1 MIHKNTIIASA
12 LSAAFAMTATA
23 SFADTICTE
32 VATQEQA
39 EALMTRLFPKS
50 KVQSA
55 EPLKLSISTSCLLE
69 VDMLTDASN
78 PKTKGTVY
86 VLPDGDH
93 FLNGPLMSKRSW
105 LGEQSAGS
113 AAPSSPLGAAPTIT
127 SNGGADSFITESPQ
141 SPAELRKSTLHK
153 LLKKTNIQYAY
164 SDSPDATA
172 SILFD
177 IDCPYCIS
185 QFEEMEEIAKVHNL
199 NFNWIPVYLNERSW
213 AGAALLIRETE
224 KNPVEGKKLLEQIMT
239 KTISGDKLSEMF
251 KTLTEEDFTKAKETN
266 MIFAEIISKSRVGTP
281 LTFVENKNG
290 FVKISSGK
298 LDLDEWPT
306 MIVD

>member
-1 MIHKNTIIASA
+1 MINKKTIIASA
-12 LSAAFAMTATA
+12 LSAALAMTATA

-69 VDMLTDASN
+69 VEMLTDAAN

-105 LGEQSAGS
+105 VGGQPAGNS
-113 AAPSSPLGAAPTIT
+113 APSNPFGATPTIT
-127 SNGGADSFITESPQ
+127 GDNSADSFITESPQ
-141 SPAELRKSTLHK
+141 SPAELRKNTLHK
-153 LLKKTNIQYAY
+153 LLNKTNIQYAY
-164 SDSPDATA
+164 SDSPEATA

-185 QFEEMEEIAKVHNL
+185 QFEEMEEVAKAHNL

-213 AGAALLIRETE
+213 AGAALLIRETD
-224 KNPVEGKKLLEQIMT
+224 KNPAEGKKLLEQIMS
-239 KTISGDKLSEMF
+239 KKIAGDKLSEMF
-251 KTLTEEDFTKAKETN
+251 KTLTEADFAKAKETN
-266 MIFAEIISKSRVGTP
+266 EIFAEIIRQSRVGTP
-281 LTFVENKNG
+281 LTFVENKSG